1 MWAPSLWPALHS
13 AHIQAPP
20 AIRHDSRSNHLARA
34 GVYNNLQPTSV
45 GTRVA
50 LSRAAGLRKARQ
62 RYLLMLPVDWR
73 SPRLRVEFHDAA
85 NIVTMRLE
93 GRFVGPF
100 ARDTRDLVTRCKIP
114 LRLVVNLSEVTFV
127 DAVGEEVL
135 SWLGRIGGEF
145 VAENC
150 YPLHVCERLHLPMA
164 RKRVEALPQ
173 AM

>member
-1 MWAPSLWPALHS
+1 M
-13 AHIQAPP
+13 
-20 AIRHDSRSNHLARA
+20 
-34 GVYNNLQPTSV
+34 
-45 GTRVA
+45 
-50 LSRAAGLRKARQ
+50 
-62 RYLLMLPVDWR
+62 
-73 SPRLRVEFHDAA
+73 LRVEFQDVGNNA
-85 NIVTMRLE
+85 TMRLE

-135 SWLGRIGGEF
+135 SWLARIGGEF

-164 RKRVEALPQ
+164 PKCAGALPR

>member
-1 MWAPSLWPALHS
+1 MGRPRFGQHSTLPIFRQRPQEGMTATRITSVALAS
-13 AHIQAPP
+13 ATTY
-20 AIRHDSRSNHLARA
+20 SRLSLAR
-34 GVYNNLQPTSV
+34 GLQCSK
-45 GTRVA
+45 RWDW
-50 LSRAAGLRKARQ
+50 ARQ
-62 RYLLMLPVDWR
+62 WKLLTLSVDWR
-73 SPRLRVEFHDAA
+73 SPMLRVEFHDAA
-85 NIVTMRLE
+85 NTVTMRLE

-100 ARDTRDLVTRCKIP
+100 AKDTRDLVTRCKIP

>member
-1 MWAPSLWPALHS
+1 M
-13 AHIQAPP
+13 
-20 AIRHDSRSNHLARA
+20 
-34 GVYNNLQPTSV
+34 
-45 GTRVA
+45 
-50 LSRAAGLRKARQ
+50 
-62 RYLLMLPVDWR
+62 
-73 SPRLRVEFHDAA
+73 LRVECQDVG
-85 NIVTMRLE
+85 NTVTLRLE

-100 ARDTRDLVTRCKIP
+100 ARDTRDLVTRCKPP

-135 SWLGRIGGEF
+135 SWLARMRGEF

-164 RKRVEALPQ
+164 RKRAGALPR

>member
-1 MWAPSLWPALHS
+1 M
-13 AHIQAPP
+13 
-20 AIRHDSRSNHLARA
+20 
-34 GVYNNLQPTSV
+34 
-45 GTRVA
+45 
-50 LSRAAGLRKARQ
+50 
-62 RYLLMLPVDWR
+62 
-73 SPRLRVEFHDAA
+73 LRVEFHDAA

-135 SWLGRIGGEF
+135 LWLGRIGGEF

-150 YPLHVCERLHLPMA
+150 YPLHVCERLHLPLA